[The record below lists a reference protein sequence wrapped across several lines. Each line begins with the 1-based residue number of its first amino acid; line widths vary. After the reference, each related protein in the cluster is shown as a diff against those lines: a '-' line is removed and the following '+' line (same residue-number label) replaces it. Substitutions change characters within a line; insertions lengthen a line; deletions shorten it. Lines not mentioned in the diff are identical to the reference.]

1 MLVYGRFHTMT
12 VLVIVIVA
20 TTTTAAAIKH
30 HQTRSAW
37 IPRHVIDVIRT
48 IPVIGVHMIVPVMR
62 LGVCTDV

>member
-20 TTTTAAAIKH
+20 TTTAVAAIK